1 MAEEI
6 TTISNALST
15 IANGLTEQEKYDVG
29 SFREFV
35 QNIWCYGY
43 ESIFKHGMSQL

>member
-6 TTISNALST
+6 TTIRNALST
-15 IANGLTEQEKYDVG
+15 LADGLTEQEKYEVG
-29 SFREFV
+29 SFRNFV

-43 ESIFKHGMSQL
+43 DNPE